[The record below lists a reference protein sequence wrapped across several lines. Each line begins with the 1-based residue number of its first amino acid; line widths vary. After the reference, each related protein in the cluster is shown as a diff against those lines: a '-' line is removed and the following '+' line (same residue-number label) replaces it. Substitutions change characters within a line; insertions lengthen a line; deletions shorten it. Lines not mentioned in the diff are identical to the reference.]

1 MRPGKPGQ
9 AAAGRRPATGVRH
22 RSPRQRLEGWATQV
36 WRAQR
41 LSVQQFAR
49 SPLGSLLTAV
59 VLGVVLALPACF
71 WVALNNTQQLLAP
84 WSDRHEINVFLEI
97 GVPAAEAQALSQ
109 RLLVRP
115 DVERVQ
121 LIDRAAA
128 LEEFRRYSGM
138 ADTLEVLE
146 ENPLPTVIVVYPREA
161 LSRVEHEAMMLQLRD
176 LSGVDGVR
184 FDRQWAM
191 RLGGLVALSRQTVLL
206 VAALLA
212 VAVLV
217 IVVYTTRLEVTN
229 RREDI
234 RISLLF
240 GASPTF
246 IRRPFLYT
254 GLWLGT
260 VGGALAWLLTVGMTA
275 MLRQPVAALAVAY
288 GSSFRLTGPDL
299 GTGLALITI
308 GALLGLLGA
317 ALAVSR
323 YLRALTL

>member
-1 MRPGKPGQ
+1 M
-9 AAAGRRPATGVRH
+9 AAGRRSATGTRH
-22 RSPRQRLEGWATQV
+22 RSPGRRLEGWVTQV

-41 LSVQQFAR
+41 LSARQFTR
-49 SPLGSLLTAV
+49 SPLGSLLTAA

-71 WVALNNTQQLLAP
+71 WVALNNMQQLLAP

-97 GVPAAEAQALSQ
+97 DVPVAEAEALSQ

-128 LEEFRRYSGM
+128 LEEFKRYSGI

-146 ENPLPTVIVVYPREA
+146 ENPLPTVIMVYPRAA
-161 LSRVEHEAMMLQLRD
+161 LSEVEHEAMLLQLRG

-191 RLGGLVALSRQTVLL
+191 RLGGLVELSRQTVLL

-212 VAVLV
+212 ITVLL
-217 IVVYTTRLEVTN
+217 IVVNTTRLEVSS
-229 RREDI
+229 RREEI

-240 GASPTF
+240 GASSTF
-246 IRRPFLYT
+246 VRRPFLYA

-260 VGGALAWLLTVGMTA
+260 VGGALAWLLTVGVMA
-275 MLRQPVAALAVAY
+275 MLQQPAAALAVAY
-288 GSSFRLTGPDL
+288 GSSFRLSGPDP
-299 GTGLALITI
+299 GTGLALLAI

-317 ALAVSR
+317 ALAVR
-323 YLRALTL
+323 RHLRALTL